1 MKYTIDGEEVG
12 ATYGATIVEEIN
24 CFSGQ
29 TVEELRQM
37 YVNFANG
44 IKPTE
49 QPQTRAMSR
58 GMKLEPYIMQESY
71 SLIREAMK
79 PRTNLEIIEVN
90 EADRI
95 VEERMACSC
104 DSKFKVDKD
113 LIIPNP
119 MGDDFPMRGLII
131 NEQKSDAQSKSTVPP
146 IMRYVWQLHFQMACT
161 GARFGIISKMGNDL
175 NVKLYPYKRDEK
187 MIALIMSKVREFW
200 YKVDNDIPYDL
211 DKDEP
216 PVIDLTEHK
225 LADNIEVLIDS
236 RMALK
241 SEVEKFKS
249 DLEKREAEL
258 QGIMQKLNSER
269 ATFKNY
275 LIEHRTVNVA
285 AKPAQMTPAKPAR
298 SHKRFTIKEI

>member
-1 MKYTIDGEEVG
+1 MKYSIDGEEVG

>member
-1 MKYTIDGEEVG
+1 MKYSIDGEEVG

-58 GMKLEPYIMQESY
+58 GLKLEPYIMQESY

-187 MIALIMSKVREFW
+187 MISIIMSKVREFW

-269 ATFKNY
+269 ATFKNF

-285 AKPAQMTPAKPAR
+285 AKPAQMSPAKPAR

>member
-1 MKYTIDGEEVG
+1 MKYSIDGEEVG

-58 GMKLEPYIMQESY
+58 GMKLEPYIMEESY
-71 SLIREAMK
+71 RLIREAMK

-187 MIALIMSKVREFW
+187 MISIIMSKVREFW

-225 LADNIEVLIDS
+225 LADEIEVLIDS

-275 LIEHRTVNVA
+275 LIEHKTVNVA

>member
-1 MKYTIDGEEVG
+1 MKYSIDGEEVG

-225 LADNIEVLIDS
+225 LANNIEVLIDS

>member
-225 LADNIEVLIDS
+225 LANNIEVLIDS

>member
-1 MKYTIDGEEVG
+1 MKYSIDGEEVG

-71 SLIREAMK
+71 SLIREAMQN
-79 PRTNLEIIEVN
+79 RTNLEIIEVN

-119 MGDDFPMRGLII
+119 MGNDFPMRGLIV

-175 NVKLYPYKRDEK
+175 NVKLYPYKRSEK
-187 MIALIMSKVREFW
+187 MIAIIMSKVREFW

-211 DKDEP
+211 RKDEA
-216 PVIDLTEHK
+216 PVTDLTEHK
-225 LADNIEVLIDS
+225 LAKEIEVLIDNRATAKAEATKWKDS
-236 RMALK
+236 
-241 SEVEKFKS
+241 
-249 DLEKREAEL
+249 LETIDAKI
-258 QGIMQKLNSER
+258 QGVMQTMNSER

-275 LIEHRTVNVA
+275 LIEHKTVNVA
-285 AKPAQMTPAKPAR
+285 AKPAQMSPAKPAR

>member
-1 MKYTIDGEEVG
+1 MKYSIDGEEVG

-58 GMKLEPYIMQESY
+58 GLKLEPYIMQESY

-119 MGDDFPMRGLII
+119 MGNDFPMRGLIV
-131 NEQKSDAQSKSTVPP
+131 NEIKSDAQSKSTVPP

-161 GARFGIISKMGNDL
+161 GARFGIISKMGADL

-211 DKDEP
+211 HKDEP

-225 LADNIEVLIDS
+225 LANNIEVLIDS

-275 LIEHRTVNVA
+275 LIEHKTVNIA
-285 AKPAQMTPAKPAR
+285 AKPAQMSPAKPAR